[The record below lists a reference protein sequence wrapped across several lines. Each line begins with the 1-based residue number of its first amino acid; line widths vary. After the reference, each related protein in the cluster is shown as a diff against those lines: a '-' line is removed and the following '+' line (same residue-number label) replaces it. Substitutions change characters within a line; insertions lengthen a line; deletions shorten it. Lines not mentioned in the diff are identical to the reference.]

1 MAVTRSAEGHKI
13 VQRLLD
19 QIADERTL
27 TETSGNTLKK
37 IKRGLGALLFSP
49 DSLGYIAK
57 NYN

>member
-37 IKRGLGALLFSP
+37 IKR
-49 DSLGYIAK
+49 
-57 NYN
+57 